1 MTSNP
6 AAESRRHFSRV
17 VFRGQAR
24 LTCAGAEH
32 AVVVHDLAL
41 KGALVE
47 SATPLAVTLGDK
59 ARLVLSLDDDGDF
72 IELQGH
78 LVHHEGCRLGLK
90 CDDIDVD
97 SLTNLRRLV
106 ELNLG
111 DASLVDRELSQLFQF
126 K

>member
-1 MTSNP
+1 MISTATP
-6 AAESRRHFSRV
+6 ESRRQFTRV
-17 VFRGQAR
+17 IFRGQAR
-24 LTCAGAEH
+24 LHCAGAAHE
-32 AVVVHDLAL
+32 VVVHDLAL

-47 SATPLAVTLGDK
+47 SAAPLAVALGDK
-59 ARLVLSLDDDGDF
+59 ATLVLTLDADGDR

-78 LVHHEGCRLGLK
+78 LVHREGQRVGLK

-111 DASLVDRELSQLFQF
+111 DAGLVDRELSQLFQH

>member
-1 MTSNP
+1 MTSAP
-6 AAESRRHFSRV
+6 TFESRRQFSRV
-17 VFRGQAR
+17 VFRGQAE
-24 LTCAGAEH
+24 LYCNGAEYP
-32 AVVVHDLAL
+32 VVVCDLAL

-47 SATPLAVTLGDK
+47 TNEALDIALGDR
-59 ARLVLSLDDDGDF
+59 ASLVMTLDDDGDQ
-72 IELQGH
+72 IELNGH
-78 LVHHEGCRLGLK
+78 LVHQEGRRLGLK

-111 DASLVDRELSQLFQF
+111 DAHLVDRELSQLFQS